1 MESWV
6 ELTNLVAGL
15 FAGAAGTWTVSSFVR
30 SRLSKEIETQ
40 SELAVGLREK
50 LFEAKFEV
58 ERLERAL
65 KSLEE
70 RGDDQGGDSRREL
83 VLEELRSSIL
93 SDGSS
98 MWTALAARHPN
109 ARVPAATI
117 PVIAF
122 TNLKGGVGKTTITLN
137 VGAHYAAKGLR
148 VLFVDA
154 DYQGSLTTT
163 LAAAAQ
169 SKISSTSSF
178 WLRYDRPPSEI
189 LENASDLGGRFQNCA
204 VLGSDYRLVENE
216 NKELFR
222 WAFGETDHDLR
233 LRLAKVLRSDEIK
246 DRFDVV
252 LIDAPP
258 RLGASGVNAICA
270 ATGFVIP
277 TQLDGMAVEPIE
289 RMLRQF
295 RTVFL
300 TVNPNLLLIGAVG
313 NETHQFGS
321 YTNTERSILDPIET
335 ELGEFQEGA
344 SFLKHH
350 IKDQAAIRHAA
361 GTSAVYFSNGQAR
374 DAFAGIAEEIS
385 SSPAWTAVKSR

>member
-1 MESWV
+1 MELWV
-6 ELTNLVAGL
+6 ELTNLAAGL
-15 FAGAAGTWTVSSFVR
+15 FAGAAGAWTVSSFVR

-50 LFEAKFEV
+50 LFEAKYEV
-58 ERLERAL
+58 ERLARSL
-65 KSLEE
+65 QSLEE
-70 RGDDQGGDSRREL
+70 RECDSGGDPRQEL
-83 VLEELRSSIL
+83 VLDELRSSIL
-93 SDGSS
+93 SDGAS

-109 ARVPAATI
+109 ARVPAPTI

-169 SKISSTSSF
+169 SKISYTSSF
-178 WLRYDRPPSEI
+178 WLRYDRTPSEI
-189 LENASDLGGRFQNCA
+189 LEHASDLGGAFQNCA
-204 VLGSDYRLVENE
+204 VLGSDYRLIENE

-222 WAFGETDHDLR
+222 WAFGETDQDLR

-246 DRFDVV
+246 GRFDVV

-270 ATGFVIP
+270 ATGFVVP
-277 TQLDGMAVEPIE
+277 TKLDGMSVEPIE

-295 RTVFL
+295 RTVFR
-300 TVNPNLLLIGAVG
+300 TVNPNLLLIGAVA
-313 NETHQFGS
+313 NETFRFGG
-321 YTNTERSILDPIET
+321 YAKAERSIIAPIEV
-335 ELGEFQEGA
+335 ELGKFQEGA
-344 SFLKHH
+344 SFLRHNVM
-350 IKDQAAIRHAA
+350 DQAAIRRAA
-361 GTSAVYFSNGQAR
+361 GTSAVYFSDDQAQ
-374 DAFAGIAEEIS
+374 DAFSGIASEIC
-385 SSPAWTAVKSR
+385 SSPAWTAVK